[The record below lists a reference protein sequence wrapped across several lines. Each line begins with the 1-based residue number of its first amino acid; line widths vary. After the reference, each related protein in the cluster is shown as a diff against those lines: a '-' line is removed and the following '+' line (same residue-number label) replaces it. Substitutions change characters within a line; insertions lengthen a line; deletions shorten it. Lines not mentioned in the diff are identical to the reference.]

1 MLRESM
7 QIEGREVNLGN
18 VAHGDDEGVAL
29 PHAAELLEFAEAV
42 VLRDTPGIAAARAR
56 LRAALGEAGLV
67 DAAAIT
73 AAFHGFVRIAD
84 ATGIPYEN
92 AAGGVDRPEIREA
105 AGINDYYRVRGA
117 GAT

>member
-7 QIEGREVNLGN
+7 QTEGREVNLGN
-18 VAHGDDEGVAL
+18 VTHGEDAGVAV
-29 PHAAELLEFAEAV
+29 PHAAELLQFAEAV
-42 VLRDTPGIAAARAR
+42 VLRDEARIAPVRAQ
-56 LRAALGEAGLV
+56 LRKALGEAGLV

-92 AAGGVDRPEIREA
+92 AAGGVNRPEIREA
-105 AGINDYYRVRGA
+105 AGINDYYRVRGE
-117 GAT
+117 

>member
-18 VAHGDDEGVAL
+18 VAHGEDAGVEL
-29 PHAAELLEFAEAV
+29 PHAAELLEFAEAI
-42 VLRDTPGIAAARAR
+42 VLRDVPRIAAVRAK
-56 LRAALGEAGLV
+56 LRAALGEAALV

-84 ATGIPYEN
+84 AAGIPYEN
-92 AAGGVDRPEIREA
+92 AAGGVDRPEIRAA
-105 AGINDYYRVRGA
+105 AGINEFYRVRS
-117 GAT
+117 

>member
-7 QIEGREVNLGN
+7 KIEGHEVNLGN
-18 VAHGDDEGVAL
+18 VTHGEDAGVEV
-29 PHAAELLEFAEAV
+29 PHAAQLLEFAEAV
-42 VLRDTPGIAAARAR
+42 VLRDPPRIAAVRAN

-92 AAGGVDRPEIREA
+92 AAGGVNRPEIREA
-105 AGINDYYRVRGA
+105 AGVDEFYRMQEK
-117 GAT
+117 